1 LTAFQ
6 KYATISN
13 MLFHIIDKKQECPS
27 VYADKAIIKHPEY
40 NKYSKTWSYSPVL
53 KDYDIEYASLYI
65 KNNNIDQCCPD
76 SIKEEWEQV
85 KKKHHAFYNSF
96 REAKVKHYDYC
107 FYDLVPESF
116 SMKYFDLRTQITE
129 HVLSNYEKPDNYE
142 FLLELSKLISDIES
156 NKLRID
162 LSQLSDQLHQ
172 YKTRRFKAKV
182 KCLRPF
188 IEYNIFGTITGRLT
202 TKRDSF
208 PILTMDKNYRKI
220 VKPKNDWFIELDFNA
235 AELRCLLALN
245 EEEQPNN
252 DIHEWHG
259 QILNK
264 LSDHVFD
271 RDEIK
276 RKIFGWLYG
285 PPNASLGIPQI
296 EKYYDKKKALNKY
309 WDGTQIKN
317 PFGRVVQADEF
328 HALNAIIQST
338 TSDVFLRRAI
348 AVNKI
353 LRNRKSFTMGL
364 IHDSM
369 VIDFS
374 RDDKEILPEL
384 MDVFGNTDMGKFK
397 VNASLG
403 TNFGNMKRFK

>member
-1 LTAFQ
+1 
-6 KYATISN
+6 

-27 VYADKAIIKHPEY
+27 VYANKTIIKQPEY
-40 NKYSKTWSYSPVL
+40 NKFSKTWSYSPAL
-53 KDYDIEYASLYI
+53 KDYDIEYASLYAQ
-65 KNNNIDQCCPD
+65 NLNIDQCCPD
-76 SIKEEWEQV
+76 SIKDEWEQV
-85 KKKHHAFYNSF
+85 KKKHYAFYNSF
-96 REAKVKHYDYC
+96 KEAKVKHYDYC

-116 SMKYFDLRTQITE
+116 SLRYFDLRTQITE
-129 HVLSNYEKPDNYE
+129 HVLNNYEKPDNYE
-142 FLLELSKLISDIES
+142 FLLELSKLISDIEK
-156 NKLRID
+156 NKLCID
-162 LSQLSDQLHQ
+162 LSELGDQLHQ
-172 YKTRRFKAKV
+172 YKTRKFKNKV
-182 KCLRPF
+182 KYLRPF
-188 IEYNIFGTITGRLT
+188 IEYNMFGTITGRLT

-220 VKPKNDWFIELDFNA
+220 IKPKNDWFIELDFNA

-245 EEEQPNN
+245 EESQPNS

-285 PPNASLGIPQI
+285 PPNVSLGIPQI
-296 EKYYDKKKALNKY
+296 EKYYDKKKALKKY
-309 WDGTQIKN
+309 WNGTQIKN
-317 PFGRVVQADEF
+317 PFGRIVQADEF

-353 LRNRKSFTMGL
+353 LRNKKSFTMGL

-374 RDDKEILPEL
+374 RDDKEMIPEL
-384 MDVFGNTDMGKFK
+384 MDVFGDTDMGKFK